1 MSSVGTKM
9 MLFPLTVFIL
19 SAAVMVLLGVSGG
32 SDLIDAD
39 WYIDVPLFGGVALLS
54 VVATVLTATIL
65 ADTEWFGIFSL
76 GSFSALLLFKA
87 GIILSVLAISSA
99 FAYPLF
105 SGGGPIGT
113 LAFGALYLMTI
124 IGFWFH
130 VGGAAEGDN

>member
-19 SAAVMVLLGVSGG
+19 SAAVMLLLGVSGG

-54 VVATVLTATIL
+54 VVATVLTASIL
-65 ADTEWFGIFSL
+65 AGTKWFGIIQL
-76 GSFSALLLFKA
+76 GSFSALLIFKA
-87 GIILSVLAISSA
+87 GLILSVLAVSSA

-105 SGGGPIGT
+105 NAGGPIGT
-113 LAFGALYLMTI
+113 LAFGALYLMAI

-130 VGGAAEGDN
+130 VDGGEGGDN

>member
-19 SAAVMVLLGVSGG
+19 SAAVMALLGVSGG

-65 ADTEWFGIFSL
+65 AGTEWFGIFSL
-76 GSFSALLLFKA
+76 SSFSALLLFKA

-105 SGGGPIGT
+105 NGGGTIGT
-113 LAFGALYLMTI
+113 LGFGALYLMAI
-124 IGFWFH
+124 IGFGFH
-130 VGGAAEGDN
+130 VGAGAGGDT

>member
-1 MSSVGTKM
+1 MTSVGTKM

-54 VVATVLTATIL
+54 VVAAVLTASIL
-65 ADTEWFGIFSL
+65 ADTKWFGIFSL

-87 GIILSVLAISSA
+87 GILLSVLAISSA

-105 SGGGPIGT
+105 NGGGLIGT
-113 LAFGALYLMTI
+113 LAFGALYLMAI

-130 VGGAAEGDN
+130 VGSVAEGDN

>member
-19 SAAVMVLLGVSGG
+19 AAAVMLLLGVSGG

-54 VVATVLTATIL
+54 VVATVLTASIL
-65 ADTEWFGIFSL
+65 AGTKWFGIIQL
-76 GSFSALLLFKA
+76 GSFSALLIFKA
-87 GIILSVLAISSA
+87 GLILSVLAVSSA

-105 SGGGPIGT
+105 NAGGPIGI
-113 LAFGALYLMTI
+113 LAFGALYLMAI

-130 VGGAAEGDN
+130 VDGGEGGDN

>member
-19 SAAVMVLLGVSGG
+19 AAAVMVLLGVSGG

-54 VVATVLTATIL
+54 VVATVLTASIL
-65 ADTEWFGIFSL
+65 AGTKWFGIIQL
-76 GSFSALLLFKA
+76 GSFSALLIFKA
-87 GIILSVLAISSA
+87 GLILSVLAVSSA

-105 SGGGPIGT
+105 NAGGPIGT

-130 VGGAAEGDN
+130 VDGGEGGDN

>member
-1 MSSVGTKM
+1 MTSVGTKM

-19 SAAVMVLLGVSGG
+19 SAAVMTLLGVSGG

-39 WYIDVPLFGGVALLS
+39 WYIDVALFGGVALLAVIAS
-54 VVATVLTATIL
+54 VLTASIL

-87 GIILSVLAISSA
+87 GIILSILAISSA

-105 SGGGPIGT
+105 NGAGAIGT
-113 LAFGALYLMTI
+113 LAFGALYLMAI
-124 IGFWFH
+124 IGFGFH
-130 VGGAAEGDN
+130 VGGGAGGDT

>member
-105 SGGGPIGT
+105 NAGGPIGT

>member
-65 ADTEWFGIFSL
+65 AGTEWFGIFSL
-76 GSFSALLLFKA
+76 SSFSALLLFKA

-105 SGGGPIGT
+105 NGGGPIGT

>member
-1 MSSVGTKM
+1 MTSVGTKM

-19 SAAVMVLLGVSGG
+19 SAAVMTLLGVSGG

-39 WYIDVPLFGGVALLS
+39 WYIDVALFGGVALLAVIAS
-54 VVATVLTATIL
+54 VLTASIL

-87 GIILSVLAISSA
+87 GIILSILAISSA

-105 SGGGPIGT
+105 KEGGAIGI
-113 LAFGALYLMTI
+113 LAFGALYLMAI
-124 IGFWFH
+124 IGFGFH
-130 VGGAAEGDN
+130 VGGGTGGDT